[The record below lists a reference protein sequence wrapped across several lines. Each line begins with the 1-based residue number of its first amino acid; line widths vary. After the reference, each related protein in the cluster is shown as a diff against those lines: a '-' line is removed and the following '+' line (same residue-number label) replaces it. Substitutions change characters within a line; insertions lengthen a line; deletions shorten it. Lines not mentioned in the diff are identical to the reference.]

1 MGELLEGDW
10 GDQDRHRQRPAEQLG
25 LGSDRIDVDQDPRP
39 DPPAAERGP
48 VLAQRD
54 LVGGAAGEVGVGTRI
69 ERLLREALEVSD
81 VYRIN
86 RGYKAMIGMIRMA
99 TMFATLIIGLIA
111 GPAVSL

>member
-1 MGELLEGDW
+1 MGEPLEGDR
-10 GDQDRHRQRPAEQLG
+10 GDHDRHRERPAEQL
-25 LGSDRIDVDQDPRP
+25 DRGADRVDVDQDPRP
-39 DPPAAERGP
+39 DPPAAERRP
-48 VLAQRD
+48 VLAKGY
-54 LVGGAAGEVGVGTRI
+54 LVGGAAGEIGVGARI